1 MAIFMELVM
10 TDQRKKIH
18 PHKFT
23 LWIAIGSITMMFAG
37 LTSAYIIKRNQ
48 PNWLEFQ
55 LPVVFWYSTAVIVA
69 SSITMWLAARAF
81 REKAMLKYR
90 QMLMAT
96 FFLGVLFIGLQVT
109 GFVQLWRQGI
119 TLTKNVSISFLYPII
134 GLHAAHVIGGVAAL
148 LIMFLKAFSRK
159 QKTYSSVPVEL
170 ISTYW
175 HFVDLLWIYLLFFL
189 LMIR

>member
-1 MAIFMELVM
+1 MESVM
-10 TDQRKKIH
+10 TTQRNKIH

-48 PNWLEFQ
+48 PNWLVFD
-55 LPVVFWYSTAVIVA
+55 LPAIFWFSTAAILA
-69 SSITMWLAARAF
+69 SSVTMWLTLRSFRQHEMAA
-81 REKAMLKYR
+81 YR
-90 QMLMAT
+90 RMLMIT
-96 FFLGVLFIGLQVT
+96 FALGIAFVVLQVT
-109 GFVQLWRQGI
+109 GFAQLWKQGI

-134 GLHAAHVIGGVAAL
+134 GLHAVHVIGGVVAL
-148 LIMFLKAFSRK
+148 AVMFLKAFSRR
-159 QKTYSSVPVEL
+159 QKIYSAVPVEMM
-170 ISTYW
+170 STYW

>member
-1 MAIFMELVM
+1 M
-10 TDQRKKIH
+10 TEQRKKIH
-18 PHKFT
+18 PYKFT

-48 PNWLEFQ
+48 PNWLEFD
-55 LPVVFWYSTAVIVA
+55 LPVTFWYSTAVIIA
-69 SSITMWLAARAF
+69 SSVTIWLAVRAF
-81 REKAMLKYR
+81 REKAMAKYR

-109 GFVQLWRQGI
+109 GFVQLWKQGI

-134 GLHAAHVIGGVAAL
+134 GLHAVHVIGGVIAL
-148 LIMFLKAFSRK
+148 LVMFLKAFSRR
-159 QKTYSSVPVEL
+159 QKTYSAVPVEMV
-170 ISTYW
+170 STYW

>member
-1 MAIFMELVM
+1 MELVM
-10 TDQRKKIH
+10 TEQRKKIH

-48 PNWLEFQ
+48 PNWFEFD
-55 LPVVFWYSTAVIVA
+55 LPVTFWYSTAVIVA
-69 SSITMWLAARAF
+69 SSVTIWLAVRAF
-81 REKAMLKYR
+81 REKAMAKYR

-96 FFLGVLFIGLQVT
+96 FFLGILFIGLQVT
-109 GFVQLWRQGI
+109 GFVQLWKQGI

-134 GLHAAHVIGGVAAL
+134 GLHAVHVIGGVIAL

-159 QKTYSSVPVEL
+159 QKTYSAVPVEL

>member
-1 MAIFMELVM
+1 MDLVM
-10 TDQRKKIH
+10 TQQRKKIH

-48 PNWLEFQ
+48 PNWLEFD
-55 LPVVFWYSTAVIVA
+55 LPVMFRYSTAVIIF
-69 SSITMWLAARAF
+69 SSLTIWLATRAF
-81 REKAMLKYR
+81 KEGEMLKYR
-90 QMLMAT
+90 KLLVAT
-96 FFLGVLFIGLQVT
+96 FVLGVLFIALQIL
-109 GFVQLWRQGI
+109 GFAQMWRQGL

-134 GLHAAHVIGGVAAL
+134 GLHAIHVIGGVIAL
-148 LIMFLKAFSRK
+148 LIMFLKAFSTKKRVY
-159 QKTYSSVPVEL
+159 TSIPIEMM
-170 ISTYW
+170 STYW